1 MLKLHYANEVKMQK
15 GEYTVYTINKKF
27 KLENGSNLTETQKY
41 ISYNYIACSKI

>member
-15 GEYTVYTINKKF
+15 ANIYTINNQF

>member
-1 MLKLHYANEVKMQK
+1 MLKLHYANEVKIQK
-15 GEYTVYTINKKF
+15 GDTINKKF